1 MFYCT
6 LLCYILCDM
15 ELAFLSLFFQIDFV
29 IFTYDFFQ
37 LFLSLVLKQFDHNL
51 LWYSFPCICFSSC
64 LLNFLLCVLMVSVR
78 SEYNFNSYHFF
89 KYHSFHSICQTLV
102 VMYGTGIL
110 ISFSVFCLWC
120 LSTGSSCNSFFFQ
133 KNIFLWYLIW
143 STLFISTIF
152 FFKIQLQKAYLVL
165 CFPKLSVHLFE
176 IDRELH
182 EKRGRPRSGSL
193 FWCSDRSAVR
203 RQPGAR
209 SAGLTRASQGH
220 GYCSHHSCC
229 PSLSALARS
238 WSWEP
243 EVVQES

>member
-1 MFYCT
+1 MDCSFQIIQDFPDVYFLLIYALYDTSFLLLVFPGFKIQDQPFFSPSYRYLSFKVFQFFGCRIVFSFSTLKMFYCA

-120 LSTGSSCNSFFFQ
+120 LSTGSSCNSFFFSE
-133 KNIFLWYLIW
+133 KHFSLI
-143 STLFISTIF
+143 SNLEYTFHFHYF
-152 FFKIQLQKAYLVL
+152 FFLNPA
-165 CFPKLSVHLFE
+165 PEGLF
-176 IDRELH
+176 
-182 EKRGRPRSGSL
+182 GSL
-193 FWCSDRSAVR
+193 FPKTICSFI
-203 RQPGAR
+203 
-209 SAGLTRASQGH
+209 
-220 GYCSHHSCC
+220 
-229 PSLSALARS
+229 
-238 WSWEP
+238 
-243 EVVQES
+243 